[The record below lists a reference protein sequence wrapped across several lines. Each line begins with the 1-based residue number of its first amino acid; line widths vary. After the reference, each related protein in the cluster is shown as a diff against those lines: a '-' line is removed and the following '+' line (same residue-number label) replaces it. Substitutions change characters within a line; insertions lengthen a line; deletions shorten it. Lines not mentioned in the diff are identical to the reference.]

1 MVPPMGE
8 VLPLGCPFYHPSSAL
23 QGWVPLCQL
32 QFLSQHQPECSPGL
46 EFLLSNRLVHHLL
59 IQLEWGSQAFIRRK
73 KPDSW
78 SKCYSNSPHLHSSE
92 VLIYDLG
99 LHYLCYSE
107 RFLLSSH

>member
-8 VLPLGCPFYHPSSAL
+8 VFHLGCPFYRPSSAL

-59 IQLEWGSQAFIRRK
+59 IQLESGSQAFIRRK
-73 KPDSW
+73 KPDSHILGQNATVTALIFIPV
-78 SKCYSNSPHLHSSE
+78 KSSFM
-92 VLIYDLG
+92 I
-99 LHYLCYSE
+99 
-107 RFLLSSH
+107 